1 MKKTFVLNHPKIV
14 PARQVEAIKSEIRK
28 YIKRERNKTLPKG
41 VDYWDFDCKYGA
53 TEQEAQV
60 IHLSEINKTID
71 SGDLS
76 KDSSFY
82 IEVLVKEGIRMKR
95 QDDEDFDYD
104 EDEE

>member
-82 IEVLVKEGIRMKR
+82 IEVLVK
-95 QDDEDFDYD
+95 
-104 EDEE
+104 

>member
-14 PARQVEAIKSEIRK
+14 PARQVDAIKSEIRK

-60 IHLSEINKTID
+60 IHLSEINKSID
-71 SGDLS
+71 SGDLN
-76 KDSSFY
+76 KDASFY
-82 IEVLVKEGIRMKR
+82 IEILVKDGIRTQR
-95 QDDEDFDYD
+95 LDDEDFDYD
-104 EDEE
+104 EE

>member
-14 PARQVEAIKSEIRK
+14 PARQVDAIKSEIRK

-60 IHLSEINKTID
+60 IHLSEINKSID
-71 SGDLS
+71 SGDLN
-76 KDSSFY
+76 KDASFY
-82 IEVLVKEGIRMKR
+82 IEILVKDGIRTQR

-104 EDEE
+104 EE

>member
-14 PARQVEAIKSEIRK
+14 PARQVESIKSEIRK
-28 YIKRERNKTLPKG
+28 YIKRERNKVLPKG

-60 IHLSEINKTID
+60 IHLSEINKSID
-71 SGDLS
+71 SGDLN
-76 KDSSFY
+76 KDASFY
-82 IEVLVKEGIRMKR
+82 IEILVKDGIRKKR
-95 QDDEDFDYD
+95 EDEDDFDYD